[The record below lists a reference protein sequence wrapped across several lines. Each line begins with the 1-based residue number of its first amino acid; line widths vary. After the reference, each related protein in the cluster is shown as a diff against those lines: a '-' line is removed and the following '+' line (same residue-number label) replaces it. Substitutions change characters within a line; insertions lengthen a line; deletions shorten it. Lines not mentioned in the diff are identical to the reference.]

1 MWNCGQRARSRG
13 NSRDAGKDG
22 ENAPVPL
29 KAARSRMRPENS
41 WQSQRTRV
49 VIEGG
54 DAGLVRYACRRVAAL
69 PLHGQCPHARAGTLA
84 SQQVALA
91 GCVQQHCART
101 LISGTARARAIS
113 APDDGFAPCLRRVVF
128 CSLCGVH
135 LSKMETA
142 ALTAELDFDASPPPP
157 LETRPVRF
165 GAWVRPAGWPAFLAL
180 TARPRAAEPAGAC
193 RASRTT
199 NGWPCSAPCTPRN
212 SSPGWSRKCLV
223 TWWRTRTRR
232 IEESRADRGFH
243 S

>member
-128 CSLCGVH
+128 YSLCAFSSLH
-135 LSKMETA
+135 LGPT
-142 ALTAELDFDASPPPP
+142 LGRGDGSPPRVGLRRLSAAAAGDPTSAIWGMGT
-157 LETRPVRF
+157 TRRM
-165 GAWVRPAGWPAFLAL
+165 
-180 TARPRAAEPAGAC
+180 AC
-193 RASRTT
+193 I
-199 NGWPCSAPCTPRN
+199 PCSDRAP
-212 SSPGWSRKCLV
+212 
-223 TWWRTRTRR
+223 
-232 IEESRADRGFH
+232 ARG
-243 S
+243 

>member
-54 DAGLVRYACRRVAAL
+54 DAGFVRYACRRVAAL
-69 PLHGQCPHARAGTLA
+69 PLHGQCPHARAGALA

-91 GCVQQHCART
+91 GCVQQHDART

-113 APDDGFAPCLRRVVF
+113 APDAGFAPCLRRVVF
-128 CSLCGVH
+128 YSLCAFSSLH
-135 LSKMETA
+135 LGKRRWKP
-142 ALTAELDFDASPPPP
+142 SPSWTSTPLRRRRWRPDQCDLGHGYDPPDG
-157 LETRPVRF
+157 L
-165 GAWVRPAGWPAFLAL
+165 
-180 TARPRAAEPAGAC
+180 
-193 RASRTT
+193 
-199 NGWPCSAPCTPRN
+199 
-212 SSPGWSRKCLV
+212 
-223 TWWRTRTRR
+223 
-232 IEESRADRGFH
+232 H
-243 S
+243 SLL

>member
-1 MWNCGQRARSRG
+1 
-13 NSRDAGKDG
+13 
-22 ENAPVPL
+22 
-29 KAARSRMRPENS
+29 MRPENS

-54 DAGLVRYACRRVAAL
+54 DAGFVRYACRRVAAL
-69 PLHGQCPHARAGTLA
+69 PLHGQCPHARAGALA
-84 SQQVALA
+84 SQQVALT
-91 GCVQQHCART
+91 GCVQQHDART

-113 APDDGFAPCLRRVVF
+113 APDASSHHVFEESFFVVF
-128 CSLCGVH
+128 ARFRWEEE
-135 LSKMETA
+135 MQ

-180 TARPRAAEPAGAC
+180 TVRPRAAEPAGAC

-199 NGWPCSAPCTPRN
+199 NGWPCSAPCTPTN

-223 TWWRTRTRR
+223 TWCRTRTRR